1 MVLIST
7 RMDNLLK
14 ELEALKIRG
23 DFFEDNSSW
32 TPCVDLIQK
41 SFVPQRTVGAER
53 PCEEKDF
60 REYRLVVE
68 RNLHNVRSMLQHISS
83 NSREKHLQLS
93 NATGIVRTFGMNL
106 LLLIGEHSE
115 KNIWNTAECVSIS
128 KELLASFCDLYVCQ
142 SISQFLSENE
152 NLHNLLLML
161 RPKLLK
167 DSWKTYPS
175 AVACYRWF
183 LQEAEKPVL
192 FNYIG
197 DVLPTALIILDDYF
211 HDNVLIGL
219 ECIYQI
225 IQHSYMKKG
234 LIDSGYAKLIYHALQ
249 LLTHQKEA
257 KYIIPLYSCMASL
270 LATMEHWDNTIN
282 LFEWTT
288 RDEVLSTLI
297 ENMEFEQNIELRHV
311 YMLSLPQLITNIG
324 CAKWCGAL
332 IRILTEYC
340 EHHTDLRTLKATLE
354 MAKTFLLM
362 FRLRIAAH
370 CAPLYTVFLKLHF
383 DLMETP
389 VFDRAIMQN
398 LEDCICMLYQLSPNV
413 GYTVINDDR
422 MRSVLNSSLPVV
434 CQGGDIKYFE

>member
-1 MVLIST
+1 
-7 RMDNLLK
+7 MDNLLK
-14 ELEALKIRG
+14 ELEALKIRS
-23 DFFEDNSSW
+23 DFFENNSSW
-32 TPCVDLIQK
+32 TPCIDLIQK

-83 NSREKHLQLS
+83 NSREKYFQLS
-93 NATGIVRTFGMNL
+93 NATGMVRTFGMNL

-152 NLHNLLLML
+152 NLYNLLLML

-167 DSWKTYPS
+167 DTWKTYPS

-183 LQEAEKPVL
+183 LQEAE
-192 FNYIG
+192 
-197 DVLPTALIILDDYF
+197 
-211 HDNVLIGL
+211 
-219 ECIYQI
+219 
-225 IQHSYMKKG
+225 KKG

-383 DLMETP
+383 DLRETP

-422 MRSVLNSSLPVV
+422 MRSMLNNSLPVV
-434 CQGGDIKYFE
+434 CQGSDIKYFE

>member
-1 MVLIST
+1 
-7 RMDNLLK
+7 MDDLLK
-14 ELEALKIRG
+14 ELEALKIRS
-23 DFFEDNSSW
+23 DFCEDNSSW
-32 TPCVDLIQK
+32 TPCIDLIQR
-41 SFVPQRTVGAER
+41 SFAPQKTVGVER

-60 REYRLVVE
+60 REYRFVVE
-68 RNLHNVRSMLQHISS
+68 RNLRNVRSMLQHISS
-83 NSREKHLQLS
+83 SCREKRLQLN
-93 NATGIVRTFGMNL
+93 NATGMVRAFGMNL

-128 KELLASFCDLYVCQ
+128 KELLAGFCDLYTCQ
-142 SISQFLSENE
+142 SVSQFLSENE
-152 NLHNLLLML
+152 NLRDLLLTL

-167 DSWKTYPS
+167 DTWKTYPS
-175 AVACYRWF
+175 AVACYRWI
-183 LQEAEKPVL
+183 LHEAEKPIL

-211 HDNVLIGL
+211 PDNVVIGL

-234 LIDSGYAKLIYHALQ
+234 LIDSGYAKLIYHALEH
-249 LLTHQKEA
+249 LTHQKEVR
-257 KYIIPLYSCMASL
+257 YVIPLYSCMASL

-297 ENMEFEQNIELRHV
+297 GNMQLEQNIELRHV
-311 YMLSLPQLITNIG
+311 YMLSLPQLITSIG

-332 IRILTEYC
+332 IRILAEYC

-354 MAKTFLLM
+354 TAKTFLLM
-362 FRLRIAAH
+362 FRLRVAAH

-383 DLMETP
+383 DLTETP

>member
-1 MVLIST
+1 
-7 RMDNLLK
+7 MDDLLK
-14 ELEALKIRG
+14 ELEALKIRS
-23 DFFEDNSSW
+23 DFCEDNSSW
-32 TPCVDLIQK
+32 TPCIDLIQR
-41 SFVPQRTVGAER
+41 SFAPRKTVGLER

-60 REYRLVVE
+60 REYGFVAE
-68 RNLHNVRSMLQHISS
+68 RNLRNVRSMLQHISS
-83 NSREKHLQLS
+83 SCREKRLRLN
-93 NATGIVRTFGMNL
+93 NATGTVRAFGANL
-106 LLLIGEHSE
+106 LLLIGEHGE

-128 KELLASFCDLYVCQ
+128 KELLASFRDLYTCQ
-142 SISQFLSENE
+142 SVSQFLSENE
-152 NLHNLLLML
+152 NLRDLLLTL

-167 DSWKTYPS
+167 DTWKTYPS
-175 AVACYRWF
+175 AVACYRWI
-183 LQEAEKPVL
+183 LREAEKPIL

-211 HDNVLIGL
+211 PDNVLIGL

-234 LIDSGYAKLIYHALQ
+234 LIDSGYAKLIYHALEH
-249 LLTHQKEA
+249 LTHQKEVR
-257 KYIIPLYSCMASL
+257 YVIPLYSCMASL
-270 LATMEHWDNTIN
+270 LATMEHWDNAIN

-297 ENMEFEQNIELRHV
+297 GNMQLERNIELRHV
-311 YMLSLPQLITNIG
+311 YMLSLPQLITSIG

-332 IRILTEYC
+332 IRILAEYC
-340 EHHTDLRTLKATLE
+340 ERHTDLRTLKATLE
-354 MAKTFLLM
+354 TAKTFLLM
-362 FRLRIAAH
+362 FRLRVAAH

-383 DLMETP
+383 DLTETP

-413 GYTVINDDR
+413 GYAVINDDR
-422 MRSVLNSSLPVV
+422 MRSVLNGSLPVV